1 MDLRL
6 FEYVRSLHWDIN
18 WESRNIDF
26 FGSITLSRIE
36 KFRDEQ
42 SISNVY
48 GNVHDLNEKWD
59 TISDFT
65 LPALTILLS
74 QTVCKYTP

>member
-6 FEYVRSLHWDIN
+6 FVYVRSLHWDIN

-26 FGSITLSRIE
+26 FVSITASRIE
-36 KFRDEQ
+36 NFRDEQ

-48 GNVHDLNEKWD
+48 GNVHG
-59 TISDFT
+59 
-65 LPALTILLS
+65 
-74 QTVCKYTP
+74 